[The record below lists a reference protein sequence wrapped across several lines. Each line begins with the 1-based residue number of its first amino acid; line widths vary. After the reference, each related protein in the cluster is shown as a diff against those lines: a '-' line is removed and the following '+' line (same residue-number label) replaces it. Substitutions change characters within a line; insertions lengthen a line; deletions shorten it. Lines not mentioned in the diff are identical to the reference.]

1 MGVTI
6 ATLAYVLQL
15 TGPLNLTNTRLV
27 LTGRGSCGGFTL
39 RAPPQAQALAQTA
52 SLTPRNRGLGRGEPS
67 LLLSLLLVAAPS
79 LAEFCPLC
87 YRQTASE
94 SPLGHSVFLWRLQL
108 KADSQWK

>member
-1 MGVTI
+1 MGATI
-6 ATLAYVLQL
+6 ATLAYVLRL

-39 RAPPQAQALAQTA
+39 RAPPQAQAQTA
-52 SLTPRNRGLGRGEPS
+52 ALTPRNRGPGGGEPS

-79 LAEFCPLC
+79 LAEFCPVC

>member
-1 MGVTI
+1 MI

-15 TGPLNLTNTRLV
+15 TGPLNLTNTHLV

-39 RAPPQAQALAQTA
+39 RAPPQAQTQTA
-52 SLTPRNRGLGRGEPS
+52 ALTPRSRNRGPGGGEPS

-79 LAEFCPLC
+79 VAEFCPVF

-94 SPLGHSVFLWRLQL
+94 SPLGRSVFLWRLQL